1 MYNIQNKALTKI
13 LYKSIIVS
21 ERGARPHEGGT
32 NMNWYEVYSG
42 VNGWDVYKVT
52 DNGQCYQLVYRAKTQ
67 KGAEGWVKRKNG
79 WLRRSK

>member
-1 MYNIQNKALTKI
+1 
-13 LYKSIIVS
+13 
-21 ERGARPHEGGT
+21 
-32 NMNWYEVYSG
+32 MNWYEVYSG
-42 VNGWDVYKVT
+42 INGWDVYKVT